1 MGHLLDRAIDVI
13 EVLARKRRA
22 AKEQV
27 VVRVGYS
34 ELVRPDRTQNC
45 HDLTHTRP
53 VHQRHY
59 KRHVSTPRSR
69 PGRDELEVG
78 RRGTR
83 HPAASSPNGSSSD
96 GHRRRR
102 AGRRAAAD
110 RSGPRGTSRHSPHRL
125 DRSWHARSPRPGLG
139 HHPLHSQ
146 HSRQLGRRAGDR
158 AFALAEHRLGAGR
171 GATSLLG
178 ITLGTGVGGGL
189 ILGGQLYLGRDGT
202 AGEFG
207 HQTILPDGPRC
218 NCGNNGC
225 LESLARA
232 DAIAAACG
240 QPGAE
245 ESVAAARAGDP
256 RAQQG
261 LIEVGRYLGI
271 GASNVVVL
279 VGVDRIVVGGGI
291 AAAGDILLDPL
302 RQELARRVHVADVD
316 RVQVV
321 GAELGIW
328 AGAIGAA
335 LFAADPIDPHLH
347 FV

>member
-1 MGHLLDRAIDVI
+1 MSRHLGLDLGGTNLKWAVVERDTQPRLLQTGRVATDTGGGEQAVVRQLI
-13 EVLARKRRA
+13 EVARAVLRDTHHIDSIG
-22 AKEQV
+22 
-27 VVRVGYS
+27 VGMPGVLDPGS
-34 ELVRPDRTQNC
+34 GI
-45 HDLTHTRP
+45 TRFIPNIPGNWAGVP
-53 VHQRHY
+53 VIAEMSKAVQ
-59 KRHVSTPRSR
+59 S
-69 PGRDELEVG
+69 
-78 RRGTR
+78 
-83 HPAASSPNGSSSD
+83 PA
-96 GHRRRR
+96 
-102 AGRRAAAD
+102 
-110 RSGPRGTSRHSPHRL
+110 RL
-125 DRSWHARSPRPGLG
+125 INDA
-139 HHPLHSQ
+139 
-146 HSRQLGRRAGDR
+146 R